1 MVSPIDRFF
10 GSLAEAGHIATF
22 ERETAT
28 IRFDLL
34 DRENLDDQNRD
45 RHERVEHWYLTMA
58 DGEVTVTRQDWPADD
73 RPADDRPADDRPAD
87 DRPAD
92 AIVRARRPD
101 FEAIVTGRLNA
112 QAAILRGLVTCEG
125 NMAAVVMF
133 QRCLPGPP
141 GSTGRVAPISAR
153 TVMAQ
158 RRDA

>member
-1 MVSPIDRFF
+1 VVSPIDRFF
-10 GSLAEAGHIATF
+10 GGLAEAGHIATF
-22 ERETAT
+22 EREAAT

-34 DRENLDDQNRD
+34 DRENLDDQDRD
-45 RHERVEHWYLTMA
+45 RHERVEHWYLTVA
-58 DGEVTVTRQDWPADD
+58 DGEVTVTRQDM
-73 RPADDRPADDRPAD
+73 PAD

>member
-10 GSLAEAGHIATF
+10 GGLAEAGHIATF
-22 ERETAT
+22 EREAAT

-34 DRENLDDQNRD
+34 DRENLDDQDRD
-45 RHERVEHWYLTMA
+45 RHERVEHWYLTVA
-58 DGEVTVTRQDWPADD
+58 DGEVTVTRQDM
-73 RPADDRPADDRPAD
+73 PAD

>member
-1 MVSPIDRFF
+1 VVSPIDRFF
-10 GSLAEAGHIATF
+10 GGLAEAGHIATF

-73 RPADDRPADDRPAD
+73 RPADDRPAD
-87 DRPAD
+87 

-112 QAAILRGLVTCEG
+112 QAAILRGLATCEG

>member
-10 GSLAEAGHIATF
+10 GGLAEAGHIATF

-58 DGEVTVTRQDWPADD
+58 DGEVTVTRQDW
-73 RPADDRPADDRPAD
+73 PADDRPAD

>member
-1 MVSPIDRFF
+1 VVSPIDRFF
-10 GSLAEAGHIATF
+10 GGLAEAGHIATF

-58 DGEVTVTRQDWPADD
+58 DGEVTVTRQDW
-73 RPADDRPADDRPAD
+73 PADDRPAD